1 MGRTQPRCAVA
12 LMVPFSLMAQ
22 VGLLLLF
29 ENGWAAAQTESAP
42 GATRNKHQYCVVTQK
57 ADRVV
62 CQDCSAQLGGEG
74 GKVICRYRFST
85 GTVRYGRCDE
95 PRNRPPC

>member
-1 MGRTQPRCAVA
+1 MGRTQARCALP
-12 LMVPFSLMAQ
+12 LMVLFALVAQ
-22 VGLLLLF
+22 VGLLLFF
-29 ENGWAAAQTESAP
+29 ENGWAAAQTQSAP
-42 GATRNKHQYCVVTQK
+42 GANKHQYCVVTQK
-57 ADRVV
+57 ADRLV

-74 GKVICRYRFST
+74 GKMICRYRFST

>member
-12 LMVPFSLMAQ
+12 LMVPFSLMTQ
-22 VGLLLLF
+22 VGSLLLF

-74 GKVICRYRFST
+74 EK
-85 GTVRYGRCDE
+85 
-95 PRNRPPC
+95 